1 MGNQEVHKPSG
12 IRSKVNPIKL
22 FLFLLPFIIVLSI
35 YLINWLSMPNL
46 ELNIKCA
53 EYVWDGETEDGE
65 STSGEGTLITLD
77 GKLTYNSSIES
88 DFDYLNAD
96 ITVFDVSGRKFNEKI
111 RIRLSSSGVSTLKKE
126 IDFENSFYCFD
137 HRYSISFYSPDGII
151 IPHRGDYESSINNP
165 LYSGLTPTPNLT
177 TEAIVNS
184 AISSA
189 EAMYNATQQSVP

>member
-35 YLINWLSMPNL
+35 YLISWFSMPNL

>member
-1 MGNQEVHKPSG
+1 MENQKAQSPS
-12 IRSKVNPIKL
+12 RTRNKVNPIRL
-22 FLFLLPFIIVLSI
+22 FVFLLPFIMVLSA
-35 YLINWLSMPNL
+35 YLVNRLSMPNL
-46 ELNIKCA
+46 KLNIECA

-96 ITVFDVSGRKFNEKI
+96 ITVYDKSGRKFNEKI
-111 RIRLSSSGVSTLKKE
+111 RIRISSNGVSTFKKE

-151 IPHRGDYESSINNP
+151 IPHQGDYESSINNP